1 MSLQIEIKFLPASEV
16 LSIRQRVLRP
26 LARPQDC
33 SFVNDHEAS
42 NFHLGLFHNQK
53 LVSVASF
60 LQEASPTLSAGY
72 PFRLRGMATHE
83 NYRGQGLA
91 EIFCVLEFMP
101 SRKDAAICSGVM
113 LAFELFHSISPW
125 DFSSL
130 AISLKS
136 KKVDPIKSC
145 TRSLFLARLIL

>member
-83 NYRGQGLA
+83 NYRGQGLGGNLLRFGIHA
-91 EIFCVLEFMP
+91 LKERRCDLLWCHARVRAFSFYQSMGFQFSGDFFEIKE
-101 SRKDAAICSGVM
+101 SGPHKVM
-113 LAFELFHSISPW
+113 YKIIIP
-125 DFSSL
+125 
-130 AISLKS
+130 
-136 KKVDPIKSC
+136 
-145 TRSLFLARLIL
+145 R